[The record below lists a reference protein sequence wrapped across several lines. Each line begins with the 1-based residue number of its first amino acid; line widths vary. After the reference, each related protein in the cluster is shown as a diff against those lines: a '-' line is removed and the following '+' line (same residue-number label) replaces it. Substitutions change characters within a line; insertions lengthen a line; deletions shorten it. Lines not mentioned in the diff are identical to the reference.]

1 LAERRRRPRCSPET
15 LASDPA
21 RSGAFFDGSWPSTVN
36 GVATLPFEAYM
47 STTHLHLPAKP
58 ATPAA
63 PATPPAIA
71 AAPHAGLYRNIW
83 FYAAGARLQ
92 LFASMFLLA
101 MSQVVKLCVPWL
113 AAQAINALQKNGPS
127 APGDA
132 AVYVALVVLTF
143 VAAWA
148 LHGPGRV
155 LERAV
160 GLRIRQGHADALYAK
175 LMRLPVAWH
184 DRHHSGE
191 VQQRISQS
199 TAALYGFA
207 QNQFVYL
214 QSAVNLI
221 GPLVALALFSS
232 TLGLMAG
239 VGYLAVGLGIMRFD
253 RRLMALARDEN
264 AAERRYQAGL
274 IDFLGNVSTVMS
286 LRLHE
291 RTRALLRGRL
301 AAIFVPLRSSIALNE
316 IKWCAVDLF
325 SVGLTWALVATF
337 VGLTGR
343 AGGAI
348 LIGSVFMVYQY
359 AQQAGGI
366 VGSIAG
372 NFQGLARTRTDFA
385 SAEPI
390 WAAADGTGAGQAVP
404 ADWTRIEISA
414 LCYDHPAAVVVPNPD
429 HGSTAEAVAQAPAGL
444 HHVALTLERG
454 DRVALVG
461 ASGSGKSTLMRVL
474 AGLYP
479 PSQREIVV
487 DGNALSGARH
497 LGSIAT
503 LIPQEADV
511 FEATIAENL
520 TFGGVHADADIAAAL
535 HTSAFDAVMADMAFG
550 LATPI
555 SERGFNLSGGQRQRL
570 CLARGILAA
579 KDSSLVMLDEP
590 TSALDPITEEAVFT
604 RLASNF
610 SQACIVASVHRLSL
624 LHHFNKVVLMEAG
637 RVVDVGSVDELLL
650 RQPAFRQMTGRPASP
665 PIDALANEKAEPVL
679 RLAWP
684 SQRPECA

>member
-1 LAERRRRPRCSPET
+1 MNVAHIQLPERLEN
-15 LASDPA
+15 SDP
-21 RSGAFFDGSWPSTVN
+21 
-36 GVATLPFEAYM
+36 
-47 STTHLHLPAKP
+47 
-58 ATPAA
+58 TPRG
-63 PATPPAIA
+63 
-71 AAPHAGLYRNIW
+71 GLYRNVW

-92 LFASMFLLA
+92 LLASAVLLA
-101 MSQVVKLCVPWL
+101 VSQVVKLCVPWL
-113 AAQAINALQKNGPS
+113 AAQAINSLQKNGTG
-127 APGDA
+127 ATGDA

-143 VAAWA
+143 AAAWA

-175 LMRLPVAWH
+175 LMRLPMAWH
-184 DRHHSGE
+184 DRHHSGQ
-191 VQQRISQS
+191 VQQRVSQS
-199 TAALYGFA
+199 TAALHGFA

-214 QSAVNLI
+214 QSAVNLV
-221 GPLVALALFSS
+221 GPLVALALFST

-239 VGYLAVGLGIMRFD
+239 VGYLVVGLAIMRFD
-253 RRLMALARDEN
+253 RRLMALASDEN

-274 IDFLGNVSTVMS
+274 IDFLGNVSTVMA

-291 RTRALLRGRL
+291 NTRRLLGTRL
-301 AAIFVPLRSSIALNE
+301 AAIFVPLKHSIALNE
-316 IKWCAVDLF
+316 LKWCAVDLF

-359 AQQAGGI
+359 AQQASGI

-390 WAAADGTGAGQAVP
+390 WAAADAPDAGQPVP
-404 ADWTRIEISA
+404 ADWARIEIRD
-414 LCYDHPAAVVVPNPD
+414 LCYDHPAAMAVPNPD
-429 HGSTAEAVAQAPAGL
+429 HGSSAEAVALAPAGL
-444 HHVALTLERG
+444 HHIALTLDRG

-474 AGLYP
+474 AGLHP
-479 PSQREIVV
+479 PSQRHVEV
-487 DGNALSGARH
+487 DGVPLPGARH

-520 TFGGVHADADIAAAL
+520 SFGGAHAPADIAAAL
-535 HTSAFDAVMADMAFG
+535 HASAFDAVMADMAAG
-550 LATPI
+550 LDTPI

-579 KDSSLVMLDEP
+579 KASSLVMLDEP

-604 RLASNF
+604 RLARAF

-624 LHHFNKVVLMEAG
+624 LHHFNKVVLMDGG
-637 RVVDVGSVDELLL
+637 RVVDVGTVEELLQ
-650 RQPAFRQMTGRPASP
+650 RQPSFRQMTGRVAATKD
-665 PIDALANEKAEPVL
+665 DAGDQEKAEPVL

-684 SQRPECA
+684 SKRPESA